1 MKNEE
6 FRELV
11 DRDLSGLEWD
21 ERRRRNVLRAL
32 EGEERPVKKISTTF
46 LIAAAVLCLSVTA
59 LAAGLVFSPK
69 YDAVRLANDA
79 VKAKYGLTDELIG
92 ILLRRAE
99 VREDGTATVTYEAFD
114 ENDFPAD
121 RIGTYTVDVKGNR
134 ADASWSHD
142 GDSTEGGLLAEAY
155 GAEQLTMLA
164 YHYEET
170 VDEMIRLGIRN
181 AEPREPQCEM
191 MPEEQEEYR
200 KAQAESEMY
209 RKQDLADAEKAGTV
223 TVEEAAEIA
232 RKAIREEYRLTDAQ
246 AGKLSWDP
254 EDAMVLMEEG
264 DTVIELIFRLR
275 QGEEGGPFTEGDG
288 MYFADVDLMDGRI
301 EDILYDPGLAAN
313 E

>member
-21 ERRRRNVLRAL
+21 ERRRRDVLRAL
-32 EGEERPVKKISTTF
+32 EGEERPVRKISTTF
-46 LIAAAVLCLSVTA
+46 LIAAVVLCLSVTA
-59 LAAGLVFSPK
+59 LAAGLIFSPK

-121 RIGTYTVDVKGNR
+121 RIGIYTVDVKGNH

-142 GDSTEGGLLAEAY
+142 GDSTEGGLTAEAY

-164 YHYEET
+164 YHYGET
-170 VDEMIRLGIRN
+170 LDENGNFTQANFEPGERNRNGGIPQKLTLICRDGWNCIQANVHALRIPLRYGGSGNGPAGCGIHRHCRVLPDAADRL
-181 AEPREPQCEM
+181 
-191 MPEEQEEYR
+191 
-200 KAQAESEMY
+200 
-209 RKQDLADAEKAGTV
+209 L
-223 TVEEAAEIA
+223 
-232 RKAIREEYRLTDAQ
+232 
-246 AGKLSWDP
+246 
-254 EDAMVLMEEG
+254 
-264 DTVIELIFRLR
+264 
-275 QGEEGGPFTEGDG
+275 
-288 MYFADVDLMDGRI
+288 
-301 EDILYDPGLAAN
+301 
-313 E
+313 

>member
-32 EGEERPVKKISTTF
+32 EGEERPVRKISTTF
-46 LIAAAVLCLSVTA
+46 LIAAVVLCLSVTA
-59 LAAGLVFSPK
+59 LAAGLIFSPK

-92 ILLRRAE
+92 ILCRRAE

-121 RIGTYTVDVKGNR
+121 RIGIYTVDVKGNH

-142 GDSTEGGLLAEAY
+142 GDSTEGGLTAEAY

-164 YHYEET
+164 YHYGET
-170 VDEMIRLGIRN
+170 LDEMTRLGIWN
-181 AEPREPQCEM
+181 AEPREPDSEM
-191 MPEEQEEYR
+191 TPEKQEEYR
-200 KAQAESEMY
+200 QAMAESEMY
-209 RKQDLADAEKAGTV
+209 RRQDLAEAEKAGTV
-223 TVEEAAEIA
+223 TVEGAAEIA
-232 RKAIREEYRLTDAQ
+232 RKAIAEEYHLTADQ
-246 AGKLSWDP
+246 AGKLNWDP
-254 EDAMVLMEEG
+254 EDVMVLMEEG
-264 DTVIELIFRLR
+264 DTVIELIFGLR
-275 QGEEGGPFTEGDG
+275 QGEAGGPFTEGDG
-288 MYFADVDLMDGRI
+288 MYYVDVDLLDGRI
-301 EDILYDPGLAAN
+301 EDILYDPGLGAN

>member
-6 FRELV
+6 FRKLV

-32 EGEERPVKKISTTF
+32 EGEKRPVKKIPTTF

-59 LAAGLVFSPK
+59 LAAGLIFSPK

-121 RIGTYTVDVKGNR
+121 RIGIYTVDVKGNR

-170 VDEMIRLGIRN
+170 LDEMVRLGIRN
-181 AEPREPQCEM
+181 AEPRESRYGM
-191 MPEEQEEYR
+191 TPEEQEEYR
-200 KAQAESEMY
+200 KALAESETY

-223 TVEEAAEIA
+223 TVEEAVKIA
-232 RKAIREEYRLTDAQ
+232 RKAIREEYRLTEAQ

-254 EDAMVLMEEG
+254 EDAMVLAEEG
-264 DTVIELIFRLR
+264 DTVIELVFGLR

-288 MYFADVDLMDGRI
+288 MYFVDVDLTDGRI